1 MRPFSKTL
9 ALVTASALLAGAGT
23 AAVFAQDEDEEEDA
37 GPTPEQIQ
45 LAKDAL
51 AKAVARGK
59 ELWGTKDLPSG
70 TVRKSCAQ
78 CHDDAEKPKLDLA
91 KREYSY
97 PAYSRRK
104 KGVVTLQ
111 QKINEMIKF
120 NGRGKLLDAEGS
132 DIAALEAYVVSLRK
146 K

>member
-9 ALVTASALLAGAGT
+9 ALVTAAALLAGAGT
-23 AAVFAQDEDEEEDA
+23 AAVFADDDDEDDA
-37 GPTPEQIQ
+37 GPTPEQVQ

-51 AKAVARGK
+51 AKAVTRGK
-59 ELWGTKDLPSG
+59 ELWGMKELPSG

-78 CHDDAEKPKLDLA
+78 CHEDPEKPKLDLT

-120 NGRGKLLDAEGS
+120 NGRGKLLDAERT
-132 DIAALEAYVVSLRK
+132 DIAALEAYVTSLRK